1 MNERSA
7 FSRQLSAFALCVSMS
22 LGFTFLTACVPARVP
37 DQLGHTPGPAVIVT
51 DRVFDAGI
59 FRVRYPAGWRIVT
72 GEARFPVAVIFVAP
86 DAKAT
91 IKLQVGVGDNPNPPD
106 AQFQIVVRGIS
117 LTDGTTITLIGSAPS
132 GERAAFM
139 PIFEQVADSVQQQ

>member
-1 MNERSA
+1 MKKLPAVSG
-7 FSRQLSAFALCVSMS
+7 QLSAFALCVSVS

-72 GEARFPVAVIFVAP
+72 GEALFPVAVIFVAP
-86 DAKAT
+86 DAKTT
-91 IKLQVGVGDNPNPPD
+91 IKLQVGAADNPSPPD
-106 AQFQIVVRGIS
+106 AQFQTVVRRIS
-117 LTDGTTITLIGSAPS
+117 LTDSTTITLIGSAPS
-132 GERAAFM
+132 GEWAAFM
-139 PIFEQVADSVQQQ
+139 PIFEQVAASVQQQ